1 MEESRGEGNVNHQGA
16 ALPRVAT
23 ESTLRPYRRLGGWGL
38 IEGAGKINE
47 LAESASI
54 GGQLEKPTTRGID
67 STLQAY
73 LKLLSL

>member
-1 MEESRGEGNVNHQGA
+1 M
-16 ALPRVAT
+16 
-23 ESTLRPYRRLGGWGL
+23 LRRYRRLGGWGL